1 MKQNPIMEASRFLCK
16 KGRITIPYPLRIH
29 LGWSAGDVLSFAV
42 QRDNSI
48 LISRVEPCRCDATA
62 EQREIS
68 DFVET
73 LTPSQQMALLVHLS
87 EAWAVRQEGRR

>member
-1 MKQNPIMEASRFLCK
+1 MKQNPNMETSRFLCK
-16 KGRITIPYPLRIH
+16 KGRITIPHPLRMH
-29 LGWSAGDVLSFAV
+29 LGWSAGDVLSFTV

-48 LISRVEPCRCDATA
+48 LIRRLEPCRCDSTA
-62 EQREIS
+62 EQREIA

-87 EAWAVRQEGRR
+87 DVWAARREVKG

>member
-1 MKQNPIMEASRFLCK
+1 MAKNSVMQMKRFLCK
-16 KGRITIPYPLRIH
+16 KGRITIPFPMRAC
-29 LGWSAGDVLSFAV
+29 LGWSAGDVLSFTV

-48 LISRVEPCRCDATA
+48 LISRVEPCRCDSTA
-62 EQREIS
+62 EQREIA